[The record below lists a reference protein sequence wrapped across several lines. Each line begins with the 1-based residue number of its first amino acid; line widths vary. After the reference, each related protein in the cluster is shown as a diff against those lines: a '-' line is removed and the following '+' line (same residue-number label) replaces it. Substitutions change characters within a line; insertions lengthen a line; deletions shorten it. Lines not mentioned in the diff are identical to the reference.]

1 MAAEKI
7 KEISTRKKLPILVGG
22 SGMYINSLIKGF
34 SYIPDIEPEVRAQ
47 VRSFQQSL
55 DSNEFF
61 ELLKKTDPV
70 IVNVLNARDSQR
82 VARAY
87 EVFLQTGKSILYYQK
102 SNAKLLEDFV
112 FKIILLLPDRK
123 FLYSMCNNRLE
134 QMFKKGAV
142 EEVKSLLNEKCN
154 INALAM
160 KSLGVKEIISYL
172 ENRIS
177 KDEAMEIAKTRT
189 RQYAKR
195 QVTWFKN
202 QLQEKDIIEFS
213 NYEEYEKILTMKRF
227 RTKMYSDA
235 VVIIPARIASTRL
248 ENKPLQMIGNK
259 TMIEHVVSRVS
270 RIEVA
275 GVFVATDSEEIFSLV
290 TSKGFSAIMTDK
302 NCLTGTDRVYEAFK
316 KFPNSTAIKYVINV
330 QGDMPF
336 IDEAIIPKIIEGL
349 KTGRFDIMTSVVKVG
364 KDIAGS
370 SSNVKVVIDKNNK
383 ALYFSR
389 SLVPSGASEFLY
401 HVGIYGFKA
410 PLLEKFVLLEQSENE
425 KSENLEQLRA
435 LDNGMT
441 IGVCY
446 SNEIPISVDT
456 KEDLAKARDFIAKN
470 PGYLT

>member
-1 MAAEKI
+1 MNKVIVICGPTASGKTQFAHLLAKKNNGEIVNADSMQLYKSLPIITSSPSLELKNELPYHLYNFLDINSEYCVAKYAQMAAEKI

-47 VRSFQQSL
+47 VRSFQHSL

-70 IVNVLNARDSQR
+70 IVNVLNAWDSQR

-213 NYEEYEKILTMKRF
+213 NYEEYEKILTM
-227 RTKMYSDA
+227 
-235 VVIIPARIASTRL
+235 
-248 ENKPLQMIGNK
+248 
-259 TMIEHVVSRVS
+259 VSPP
-270 RIEVA
+270 
-275 GVFVATDSEEIFSLV
+275 
-290 TSKGFSAIMTDK
+290 GFEP
-302 NCLTGTDRVYEAFK
+302 GT
-316 KFPNSTAIKYVINV
+316 T
-330 QGDMPF
+330 
-336 IDEAIIPKIIEGL
+336 
-349 KTGRFDIMTSVVKVG
+349 
-364 KDIAGS
+364 
-370 SSNVKVVIDKNNK
+370 
-383 ALYFSR
+383 
-389 SLVPSGASEFLY
+389 
-401 HVGIYGFKA
+401 
-410 PLLEKFVLLEQSENE
+410 
-425 KSENLEQLRA
+425 
-435 LDNGMT
+435 
-441 IGVCY
+441 
-446 SNEIPISVDT
+446 
-456 KEDLAKARDFIAKN
+456 
-470 PGYLT
+470 

>member
-1 MAAEKI
+1 MNKVIVVCGPTASGKTQFAHLLAKKNNGEIVNADSMQLYKSLPIITSSPSLELKNELPYHLYNFLDINLEYCVAKYAQMAAEKI

-47 VRSFQQSL
+47 VRSLQQSL

-70 IVNVLNARDSQR
+70 IVNVLNAQDSQR

-102 SNAKLLEDFV
+102 SNTKLLEGFS
-112 FKIILLLPDRK
+112 FRAILLLPDRQ

-134 QMFKKGAV
+134 QMFKKGVV

-213 NYEEYEKILTMKRF
+213 NCEEYEKILTM
-227 RTKMYSDA
+227 
-235 VVIIPARIASTRL
+235 
-248 ENKPLQMIGNK
+248 
-259 TMIEHVVSRVS
+259 VSPP
-270 RIEVA
+270 
-275 GVFVATDSEEIFSLV
+275 
-290 TSKGFSAIMTDK
+290 GFEP
-302 NCLTGTDRVYEAFK
+302 GT
-316 KFPNSTAIKYVINV
+316 T
-330 QGDMPF
+330 
-336 IDEAIIPKIIEGL
+336 
-349 KTGRFDIMTSVVKVG
+349 
-364 KDIAGS
+364 
-370 SSNVKVVIDKNNK
+370 
-383 ALYFSR
+383 
-389 SLVPSGASEFLY
+389 
-401 HVGIYGFKA
+401 
-410 PLLEKFVLLEQSENE
+410 
-425 KSENLEQLRA
+425 
-435 LDNGMT
+435 
-441 IGVCY
+441 
-446 SNEIPISVDT
+446 
-456 KEDLAKARDFIAKN
+456 
-470 PGYLT
+470 

>member
-1 MAAEKI
+1 MNKVIVVCGPTASGKTQFAHLLAKKNNGEIVNADSMQLYKSLPIITSSPSLELKNELLYHLYNFLDINSEYSVAKYAQIAAEKI

-47 VRSFQQSL
+47 VRSLQQSL

-70 IVNVLNARDSQR
+70 IVNVLNAQDSQR

-102 SNAKLLEDFV
+102 SNTKLLEGFS
-112 FKIILLLPDRK
+112 FRAILLLPDRQ

-134 QMFKKGAV
+134 QMFKKGVV

-160 KSLGVKEIISYL
+160 KSLGIKEIISYL

-213 NYEEYEKILTMKRF
+213 NCEEYEKILTM
-227 RTKMYSDA
+227 
-235 VVIIPARIASTRL
+235 
-248 ENKPLQMIGNK
+248 
-259 TMIEHVVSRVS
+259 VSPP
-270 RIEVA
+270 
-275 GVFVATDSEEIFSLV
+275 
-290 TSKGFSAIMTDK
+290 GFEP
-302 NCLTGTDRVYEAFK
+302 GT
-316 KFPNSTAIKYVINV
+316 T
-330 QGDMPF
+330 
-336 IDEAIIPKIIEGL
+336 
-349 KTGRFDIMTSVVKVG
+349 
-364 KDIAGS
+364 
-370 SSNVKVVIDKNNK
+370 
-383 ALYFSR
+383 
-389 SLVPSGASEFLY
+389 
-401 HVGIYGFKA
+401 
-410 PLLEKFVLLEQSENE
+410 
-425 KSENLEQLRA
+425 
-435 LDNGMT
+435 
-441 IGVCY
+441 
-446 SNEIPISVDT
+446 
-456 KEDLAKARDFIAKN
+456 
-470 PGYLT
+470 

>member
-1 MAAEKI
+1 MNKVIVVCGPTASGKTKFAHLIAKNRNGEIVNADSMQLYKSLPIITSSPSRELKNELPYHLYNFLDVNYECSVAKYAQLAAEKI

-47 VRSFQQSL
+47 VRSLQQSL

-70 IVNVLNARDSQR
+70 IVNVLNAQDSQR

-102 SNAKLLEDFV
+102 SNTKLLEGFS
-112 FKIILLLPDRK
+112 FRAILLLPDRQ

-134 QMFKKGAV
+134 QMFKKGVV

-213 NYEEYEKILTMKRF
+213 NCEEYEKILTM
-227 RTKMYSDA
+227 
-235 VVIIPARIASTRL
+235 
-248 ENKPLQMIGNK
+248 
-259 TMIEHVVSRVS
+259 VSPP
-270 RIEVA
+270 
-275 GVFVATDSEEIFSLV
+275 
-290 TSKGFSAIMTDK
+290 GFEP
-302 NCLTGTDRVYEAFK
+302 GT
-316 KFPNSTAIKYVINV
+316 T
-330 QGDMPF
+330 
-336 IDEAIIPKIIEGL
+336 
-349 KTGRFDIMTSVVKVG
+349 
-364 KDIAGS
+364 
-370 SSNVKVVIDKNNK
+370 
-383 ALYFSR
+383 
-389 SLVPSGASEFLY
+389 
-401 HVGIYGFKA
+401 
-410 PLLEKFVLLEQSENE
+410 
-425 KSENLEQLRA
+425 
-435 LDNGMT
+435 
-441 IGVCY
+441 
-446 SNEIPISVDT
+446 
-456 KEDLAKARDFIAKN
+456 
-470 PGYLT
+470 

>member
-1 MAAEKI
+1 MNKVIVVCGPTASGKTQFAHLLAKKNNGEIVNADSMQLYKSLPIITSSPSLELKNELLYHLYNFLDINSEYSVAKYAQIAAEKI

-47 VRSFQQSL
+47 VRSLQQSL

-70 IVNVLNARDSQR
+70 IVNVLNAQDSQR

-102 SNAKLLEDFV
+102 SNTKLLEGFS
-112 FKIILLLPDRK
+112 FRAILLLPDRQ
-123 FLYSMCNNRLE
+123 FLYSMCNNRLK

-213 NYEEYEKILTMKRF
+213 NCEEYEKILTM
-227 RTKMYSDA
+227 
-235 VVIIPARIASTRL
+235 
-248 ENKPLQMIGNK
+248 
-259 TMIEHVVSRVS
+259 VSPP
-270 RIEVA
+270 
-275 GVFVATDSEEIFSLV
+275 
-290 TSKGFSAIMTDK
+290 GFEP
-302 NCLTGTDRVYEAFK
+302 GT
-316 KFPNSTAIKYVINV
+316 T
-330 QGDMPF
+330 
-336 IDEAIIPKIIEGL
+336 
-349 KTGRFDIMTSVVKVG
+349 
-364 KDIAGS
+364 
-370 SSNVKVVIDKNNK
+370 
-383 ALYFSR
+383 
-389 SLVPSGASEFLY
+389 
-401 HVGIYGFKA
+401 
-410 PLLEKFVLLEQSENE
+410 
-425 KSENLEQLRA
+425 
-435 LDNGMT
+435 
-441 IGVCY
+441 
-446 SNEIPISVDT
+446 
-456 KEDLAKARDFIAKN
+456 
-470 PGYLT
+470 

>member
-1 MAAEKI
+1 MNKVIIVCGPTASGKTQFAHLIAKNHNGEIVNADSMQLYKSLPIITSSPSLELKNELPYHLYNFLDINSEYCVANYAQMAAEKI

-47 VRSFQQSL
+47 VRRLQQSL

-70 IVNVLNARDSQR
+70 IVNVLNAQDSQR

-102 SNAKLLEDFV
+102 SNTKLLEGFS
-112 FKIILLLPDRK
+112 FRIILLLPDRQ

-177 KDEAMEIAKTRT
+177 KDEAMELAKTRT

-195 QVTWFKN
+195 QITWFKN

-213 NYEEYEKILTMKRF
+213 NNGEYEKILTMVSHICPF
-227 RTKMYSDA
+227 SP
-235 VVIIPARIASTRL
+235 II
-248 ENKPLQMIGNK
+248 
-259 TMIEHVVSRVS
+259 
-270 RIEVA
+270 
-275 GVFVATDSEEIFSLV
+275 
-290 TSKGFSAIMTDK
+290 
-302 NCLTGTDRVYEAFK
+302 
-316 KFPNSTAIKYVINV
+316 
-330 QGDMPF
+330 
-336 IDEAIIPKIIEGL
+336 
-349 KTGRFDIMTSVVKVG
+349 
-364 KDIAGS
+364 
-370 SSNVKVVIDKNNK
+370 
-383 ALYFSR
+383 
-389 SLVPSGASEFLY
+389 
-401 HVGIYGFKA
+401 
-410 PLLEKFVLLEQSENE
+410 
-425 KSENLEQLRA
+425 
-435 LDNGMT
+435 
-441 IGVCY
+441 
-446 SNEIPISVDT
+446 
-456 KEDLAKARDFIAKN
+456 
-470 PGYLT
+470 

>member
-1 MAAEKI
+1 MNKVIVVCGPTASGKTQFAHLLAKKNNGEIVNADSMQLYKSLPIITSSPSLELKNELLYHLYNFLDINSEYSVAKYAQIAAEKI

-47 VRSFQQSL
+47 VRSLQQSL

-70 IVNVLNARDSQR
+70 IVNVLNAQDSQR

-102 SNAKLLEDFV
+102 SNTKLLEGFS
-112 FKIILLLPDRK
+112 FRAILLLPDRQ

-134 QMFKKGAV
+134 QMFKKGVV

-213 NYEEYEKILTMKRF
+213 NCEEYEKILTM
-227 RTKMYSDA
+227 
-235 VVIIPARIASTRL
+235 
-248 ENKPLQMIGNK
+248 
-259 TMIEHVVSRVS
+259 VSPP
-270 RIEVA
+270 
-275 GVFVATDSEEIFSLV
+275 
-290 TSKGFSAIMTDK
+290 GFEP
-302 NCLTGTDRVYEAFK
+302 GT
-316 KFPNSTAIKYVINV
+316 T
-330 QGDMPF
+330 
-336 IDEAIIPKIIEGL
+336 
-349 KTGRFDIMTSVVKVG
+349 
-364 KDIAGS
+364 
-370 SSNVKVVIDKNNK
+370 
-383 ALYFSR
+383 
-389 SLVPSGASEFLY
+389 
-401 HVGIYGFKA
+401 
-410 PLLEKFVLLEQSENE
+410 
-425 KSENLEQLRA
+425 
-435 LDNGMT
+435 
-441 IGVCY
+441 
-446 SNEIPISVDT
+446 
-456 KEDLAKARDFIAKN
+456 
-470 PGYLT
+470 

>member
-1 MAAEKI
+1 MNKVIVVCGPTASGKTQFAHLLAKKNNGEIVNADSMQLYKSLPIITSSPSLELKNELLYHLYNFLDINSEYSVAKYAQIAAEKI

-47 VRSFQQSL
+47 VRSLQQSL

-70 IVNVLNARDSQR
+70 IVNVLNAQDSQR

-102 SNAKLLEDFV
+102 SNTKLLEGFS
-112 FKIILLLPDRK
+112 FRAILLLPDRQ

-134 QMFKKGAV
+134 QMFKKGLV

-213 NYEEYEKILTMKRF
+213 NCEEYEKILTMV
-227 RTKMYSDA
+227 S
-235 VVIIPARIASTRL
+235 PPGL
-248 ENKPLQMIGNK
+248 EP
-259 TMIEHVVSRVS
+259 
-270 RIEVA
+270 
-275 GVFVATDSEEIFSLV
+275 
-290 TSKGFSAIMTDK
+290 
-302 NCLTGTDRVYEAFK
+302 GT
-316 KFPNSTAIKYVINV
+316 T
-330 QGDMPF
+330 
-336 IDEAIIPKIIEGL
+336 
-349 KTGRFDIMTSVVKVG
+349 
-364 KDIAGS
+364 
-370 SSNVKVVIDKNNK
+370 
-383 ALYFSR
+383 
-389 SLVPSGASEFLY
+389 
-401 HVGIYGFKA
+401 
-410 PLLEKFVLLEQSENE
+410 
-425 KSENLEQLRA
+425 
-435 LDNGMT
+435 
-441 IGVCY
+441 
-446 SNEIPISVDT
+446 
-456 KEDLAKARDFIAKN
+456 
-470 PGYLT
+470 

>member
-1 MAAEKI
+1 MNKVIVVCGPTASGKTQFAHLLAKKNNGEIVNADSMQLYKSLPIITSSPSLELKNELLYHLYNFLDINSEYSVAKYAQIAAEKI

-47 VRSFQQSL
+47 VRSLQQSL

-70 IVNVLNARDSQR
+70 IVNVLNAQDSQR

-102 SNAKLLEDFV
+102 SNTKLLEGFS
-112 FKIILLLPDRK
+112 FRAILLLPDRQ

-134 QMFKKGAV
+134 QMFKKGVV

-213 NYEEYEKILTMKRF
+213 NYEEYKKILTM
-227 RTKMYSDA
+227 
-235 VVIIPARIASTRL
+235 
-248 ENKPLQMIGNK
+248 
-259 TMIEHVVSRVS
+259 VSPP
-270 RIEVA
+270 
-275 GVFVATDSEEIFSLV
+275 
-290 TSKGFSAIMTDK
+290 GFEP
-302 NCLTGTDRVYEAFK
+302 GT
-316 KFPNSTAIKYVINV
+316 T
-330 QGDMPF
+330 
-336 IDEAIIPKIIEGL
+336 
-349 KTGRFDIMTSVVKVG
+349 
-364 KDIAGS
+364 
-370 SSNVKVVIDKNNK
+370 
-383 ALYFSR
+383 
-389 SLVPSGASEFLY
+389 
-401 HVGIYGFKA
+401 
-410 PLLEKFVLLEQSENE
+410 
-425 KSENLEQLRA
+425 
-435 LDNGMT
+435 
-441 IGVCY
+441 
-446 SNEIPISVDT
+446 
-456 KEDLAKARDFIAKN
+456 
-470 PGYLT
+470 

>member
-1 MAAEKI
+1 MNKVIVVCGPTASGKTQFAHLLAKKNNGEVVNADSMQLYKSLPIITSSPSLELKNELPYHLYNFLDINSEYCVANYAQMAAEKI

-47 VRSFQQSL
+47 VRSLQQSL

-70 IVNVLNARDSQR
+70 IVNVLNAQDSQR

-102 SNAKLLEDFV
+102 SNTKLLEGFS
-112 FKIILLLPDRK
+112 FRAILLLPDRQ

-177 KDEAMEIAKTRT
+177 KDEAMELAKTRT

-195 QVTWFKN
+195 QITWFKN

-213 NYEEYEKILTMKRF
+213 NNGEYEKILTMVSHICPF
-227 RTKMYSDA
+227 SP
-235 VVIIPARIASTRL
+235 II
-248 ENKPLQMIGNK
+248 
-259 TMIEHVVSRVS
+259 
-270 RIEVA
+270 
-275 GVFVATDSEEIFSLV
+275 
-290 TSKGFSAIMTDK
+290 
-302 NCLTGTDRVYEAFK
+302 
-316 KFPNSTAIKYVINV
+316 
-330 QGDMPF
+330 
-336 IDEAIIPKIIEGL
+336 
-349 KTGRFDIMTSVVKVG
+349 
-364 KDIAGS
+364 
-370 SSNVKVVIDKNNK
+370 
-383 ALYFSR
+383 
-389 SLVPSGASEFLY
+389 
-401 HVGIYGFKA
+401 
-410 PLLEKFVLLEQSENE
+410 
-425 KSENLEQLRA
+425 
-435 LDNGMT
+435 
-441 IGVCY
+441 
-446 SNEIPISVDT
+446 
-456 KEDLAKARDFIAKN
+456 
-470 PGYLT
+470 

>member
-1 MAAEKI
+1 MNKVIVVCGPTASGKTQFAHLLAKKNNGEIVNADSMQLYKSLPIITSSPSLELKNELLYHLYNFLDINSEYSVAKYAQIAAEKI

-47 VRSFQQSL
+47 VRSLQQSL

-70 IVNVLNARDSQR
+70 IVNVLNAQDSQR

-102 SNAKLLEDFV
+102 SNTKLLEGFS
-112 FKIILLLPDRK
+112 FRAILLLPDRQ

-213 NYEEYEKILTMKRF
+213 NCEEYEKILTM
-227 RTKMYSDA
+227 
-235 VVIIPARIASTRL
+235 
-248 ENKPLQMIGNK
+248 
-259 TMIEHVVSRVS
+259 VSPP
-270 RIEVA
+270 
-275 GVFVATDSEEIFSLV
+275 
-290 TSKGFSAIMTDK
+290 GFEP
-302 NCLTGTDRVYEAFK
+302 GT
-316 KFPNSTAIKYVINV
+316 T
-330 QGDMPF
+330 
-336 IDEAIIPKIIEGL
+336 
-349 KTGRFDIMTSVVKVG
+349 
-364 KDIAGS
+364 
-370 SSNVKVVIDKNNK
+370 
-383 ALYFSR
+383 
-389 SLVPSGASEFLY
+389 
-401 HVGIYGFKA
+401 
-410 PLLEKFVLLEQSENE
+410 
-425 KSENLEQLRA
+425 
-435 LDNGMT
+435 
-441 IGVCY
+441 
-446 SNEIPISVDT
+446 
-456 KEDLAKARDFIAKN
+456 
-470 PGYLT
+470 